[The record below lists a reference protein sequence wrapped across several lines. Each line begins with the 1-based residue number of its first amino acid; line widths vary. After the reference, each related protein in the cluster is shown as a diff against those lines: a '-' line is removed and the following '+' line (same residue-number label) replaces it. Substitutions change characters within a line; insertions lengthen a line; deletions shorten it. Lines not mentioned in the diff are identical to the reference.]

1 MGYLSLDN
9 QNCMLLQLCV
19 ARLLTVHQHTP
30 AGSILSDMLIYCSVF
45 GKFFVGARYWKSLL
59 TVP

>member
-9 QNCMLLQLCV
+9 DNCTLLELYV

-30 AGSILSDMLIYCSVF
+30 AGSLLSDMLICCS
-45 GKFFVGARYWKSLL
+45 KFFVGACYWRQRL